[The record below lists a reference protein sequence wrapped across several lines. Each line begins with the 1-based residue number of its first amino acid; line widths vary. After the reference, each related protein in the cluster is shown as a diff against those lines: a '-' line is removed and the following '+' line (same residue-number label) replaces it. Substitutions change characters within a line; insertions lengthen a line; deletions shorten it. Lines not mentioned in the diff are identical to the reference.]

1 MNENIIGE
9 LNQKIMALDQ
19 TISELR
25 NQLGRESLELN
36 GLNNEYLQLKSQ
48 YDMKKLEISNDQRK
62 LNEKMQILQEARKS
76 YEKILFNTTKLI
88 DVLNNELSNN

>member
-25 NQLGRESLELN
+25 NQLGKETMELN
-36 GLNNEYLQLKSQ
+36 GLNNEYLSIKSQ
-48 YDMKKLEISNDQRK
+48 YDLKKMEISNDQRK
-62 LNEKMQILQEARKS
+62 LNEKLQILTEARKS

-88 DVLNNELSNN
+88 DVLNTELSSN

>member
-1 MNENIIGE
+1 MNENIISE

-25 NQLGRESLELN
+25 NQLGKESVELN
-36 GLNNEYLQLKSQ
+36 GLNNEYLALKSQ
-48 YDMKKLEISNDQRK
+48 YDLKKMEISNDQRK
-62 LNEKMQILQEARKS
+62 LNEKIQILSEARKS

-88 DVLNNELSNN
+88 DVLNTELSNN

>member
-1 MNENIIGE
+1 MNENIIAE

-19 TISELR
+19 TIGELR
-25 NQLGRESLELN
+25 NQLGKESLELN
-36 GLNNEYLQLKSQ
+36 GLNNEYLSLKSQ
-48 YDMKKLEISNDQRK
+48 YDLKKLELSNDQRK
-62 LNEKMQILQEARKS
+62 LNEKLQILAEARKS

>member
-1 MNENIIGE
+1 MSENIIAE

-25 NQLGRESLELN
+25 NQLGKESVELN
-36 GLNNEYLQLKSQ
+36 GLNNEYLALKSQ
-48 YDMKKLEISNDQRK
+48 YDLKKMEISNDQRK
-62 LNEKMQILQEARKS
+62 LNEKIQILSEARKS

-88 DVLNNELSNN
+88 DVLNTELSNN

>member
-19 TISELR
+19 TINELK
-25 NQLGRESLELN
+25 NQLGKESSELN
-36 GLNNEYLQLKSQ
+36 GLNNEYLTLKSQ
-48 YDMKKLEISNDQRK
+48 YDLKKLEISNEQRK
-62 LNEKMQILQEARKS
+62 LNEKMQILSEARKS
-76 YEKILFNTTKLI
+76 YEKIVYNTTKLI

>member
-1 MNENIIGE
+1 MNENIISE

-25 NQLGRESLELN
+25 NQLGKETLELN
-36 GLNNEYLQLKSQ
+36 GLNNEYLSLKSQ
-48 YDMKKLEISNDQRK
+48 YDLKKMEISNDQRK
-62 LNEKMQILQEARKS
+62 LNEKLQILTEARKS

-88 DVLNNELSNN
+88 DVLNTELSNN

>member
-1 MNENIIGE
+1 MSENIIAE

-25 NQLGRESLELN
+25 NQLGKESLELN
-36 GLNNEYLQLKSQ
+36 GLNNEYLSIKSQ
-48 YDMKKLEISNDQRK
+48 YDLKKLEISNEQRK
-62 LNEKMQILQEARKS
+62 LNEKMQILAEARKS

-88 DVLNNELSNN
+88 DVLNTELSNN

>member
-1 MNENIIGE
+1 MNENIIAE

-25 NQLGRESLELN
+25 NQLGKETMELN
-36 GLNNEYLQLKSQ
+36 GLNNEYLSIKSQ
-48 YDMKKLEISNDQRK
+48 YDLKKMEISNDQRK
-62 LNEKMQILQEARKS
+62 LNEKLQILTEARKS

-88 DVLNNELSNN
+88 DVLNTELSSN

>member
-1 MNENIIGE
+1 MNENIISE

-36 GLNNEYLQLKSQ
+36 GLNNEYLTLK
-48 YDMKKLEISNDQRK
+48 
-62 LNEKMQILQEARKS
+62 
-76 YEKILFNTTKLI
+76 
-88 DVLNNELSNN
+88 

>member
-1 MNENIIGE
+1 MSENIIAE

-25 NQLGRESLELN
+25 NQLGKESVELN
-36 GLNNEYLQLKSQ
+36 GLNNEYLSLKSQ
-48 YDMKKLEISNDQRK
+48 YDLKKMEISNDQRK
-62 LNEKMQILQEARKS
+62 LNEKMQILAEARKS

-88 DVLNNELSNN
+88 DVLNTELSNN

>member
-19 TISELR
+19 TINELR
-25 NQLGRESLELN
+25 NELAKETSELS
-36 GLNNEYLQLKSQ
+36 GLNNEYMTLKSQ
-48 YDMKKLEISNDQRK
+48 YDLKKLEISNEQRK
-62 LNEKMQILQEARKS
+62 LNEKLQILAEARKS

>member
-1 MNENIIGE
+1 MSENIIAE

-25 NQLGRESLELN
+25 NQLGKETLELN
-36 GLNNEYLQLKSQ
+36 GLNNEYLSLKSQ
-48 YDMKKLEISNDQRK
+48 YDLKKMEISNDQRK
-62 LNEKMQILQEARKS
+62 LNEKLQILTEARKS

-88 DVLNNELSNN
+88 DVLNTELSNN

>member
-1 MNENIIGE
+1 MNENIISE

-25 NQLGRESLELN
+25 NQLGKESMELN
-36 GLNNEYLQLKSQ
+36 GINNEYLALKSQ
-48 YDMKKLEISNDQRK
+48 YDLKKLELSNEQRK
-62 LNEKMQILQEARKS
+62 LNDKMQILSEARKS

-88 DVLNNELSNN
+88 EVLNNELTNN